1 MYLFNYFQ
9 FSSASAGMFVW
20 VRFQFPHKSSR
31 AAHQSRA
38 NLHANAVRLEAE
50 RARPELRV
58 GLAVGRVEREREA
71 EAYVE
76 NKVALA
82 QTSASWTSGGSSQ
95 RQIMP
100 QAAPSFGQPRP
111 IRRLGLSVQPCRPCF
126 PHRLRPVMA
135 VGSSVS
141 P

>member
-1 MYLFNYFQ
+1 
-9 FSSASAGMFVW
+9 MFVW

-50 RARPELRV
+50 RARSELRV
-58 GLAVGRVEREREA
+58 GVAVGRVEREREA

-76 NKVALA
+76 NKGMGIGLGRALDRHGENVS

-95 RQIMP
+95 RQVTP

-111 IRRLGLSVQPCRPCF
+111 TRRLGRADRPYRSGLGF
-126 PHRLRPVMA
+126 D
-135 VGSSVS
+135 VG
-141 P
+141 PYA